1 MGSALV
7 KEEPEEELPAAA
19 TMPAP
24 PSAPGAAPPAAA
36 QGTDD
41 GVLVA
46 AIEGAE
52 AAAASGSREAAAAA
66 APAPGGTQNVAVVP
80 APAPQEQQLSLSNTL
95 LLDIKNALLDVKEDM
110 GACKADQQSTALVW
124 LGALPKAMHRN
135 SCWRPAAPGQPC
147 THSPHQA
154 LNPSLLLP
162 TLLQTGRRRM
172 R

>member
-1 MGSALV
+1 MRRPLRG
-7 KEEPEEELPAAA
+7 
-19 TMPAP
+19 
-24 PSAPGAAPPAAA
+24 GGGA

-66 APAPGGTQNVAVVP
+66 APAPSGGQHVAVVP

-110 GACKADQQSTALVW
+110 GACKTNQSPCPGGVARMVW
-124 LGALPKAMHRN
+124 LGAVQQAMHRTD
-135 SCWRPAAPGQPC
+135 CWWPAAPGQPC

-154 LNPSLLLP
+154 LNPTLLLP